1 MKSQPKVGRPPVEE
15 PLNVKFSIRLTET
28 TNEQVQAYCRERG
41 ITRNEFIRQA
51 LEAALQN

>member
-15 PLNVKFSIRLTET
+15 PLNVKFSIRLTEK
-28 TNEQVQAYCRERG
+28 TNEQVQRG

-51 LEAALQN
+51 IEAALQN

>member
-1 MKSQPKVGRPPVEE
+1 MMSLAKVGRARVEVV
-15 PLNVKFSIRLTET
+15 LYVKFSIRLTEK

-51 LEAALQN
+51 IEAALQN

>member
-15 PLNVKFSIRLTET
+15 PLNVKFSIRLTEK
-28 TNEQVQAYCRERG
+28 TNEQVQAYCRKRG

-51 LEAALQN
+51 IEAALQN

>member
-15 PLNVKFSIRLTET
+15 PLNVKFSIRLTEK

-41 ITRNEFIRQA
+41 ITRNEFKRQA
-51 LEAALQN
+51 IEAALQN